1 MMKYVQAANI
11 VGSNWRTC
19 AGNGDYATLQR
30 ENGMEFC
37 ADKED
42 GWQVRD
48 RRGHSGSEQL
58 LSLSGVG
65 QSQAGFNPSL
75 LSRYRLLKRG
85 KTLIKPSH

>member
-1 MMKYVQAANI
+1 MMDYIKAASI

-42 GWQVRD
+42 GWQVR
-48 RRGHSGSEQL
+48 
-58 LSLSGVG
+58 
-65 QSQAGFNPSL
+65 
-75 LSRYRLLKRG
+75 
-85 KTLIKPSH
+85 

>member
-1 MMKYVQAANI
+1 MTSPSSSLKSKKGKVNLDSGLSLNSYLCFIVIWRKMMKYVKAASI

-42 GWQVRD
+42 GWQVR
-48 RRGHSGSEQL
+48 
-58 LSLSGVG
+58 
-65 QSQAGFNPSL
+65 
-75 LSRYRLLKRG
+75 
-85 KTLIKPSH
+85 